1 MGQFGRSAIGTIL
14 ALTAGFVAP
23 AAALAAD
30 RNADGAVVVLAQTA
44 TDTGFGAGTIVA
56 MNGNDI
62 RVLTAD
68 HVATHGALSVRFDNG
83 AAFPAHIVAQI
94 PNHDLAVIEATVDPL
109 LASTLHPAPVAAP
122 LSHEQVHIWGS
133 GVNGPAL
140 ETASIEA
147 VGAELPDG
155 PANGRY
161 ALGCDTCHQGD
172 SGGGVFDAR
181 GDLVGVYVGY
191 FEMDAGSRISVAQL
205 PSADALSFAR
215 IGSPGTILAA
225 ADFTL

>member
-1 MGQFGRSAIGTIL
+1 MVHLGRSAIGTIL
-14 ALTAGFVAP
+14 ALTASLVAP

-30 RNADGAVVVLAQTA
+30 RATDGAVVVLAQTA

-56 MNGNDI
+56 MNGDVI
-62 RVLTAD
+62 RILTAN
-68 HVATHGALSVRFDNG
+68 HVATHGALRVRFDNG
-83 AAFPAHIVAQI
+83 VLFPAHIVSQF
-94 PNHDLAVIEATVDPL
+94 PGHDLAVIEAKVDPL
-109 LASTLHPAPVAAP
+109 LAGTLHPASVAAP
-122 LSHEQVHIWGS
+122 LSYEPVHIWGS
-133 GVNGPAL
+133 GVNGPAF
-140 ETASIEA
+140 ETASIDA

-161 ALGCDTCHQGD
+161 ALGCNTCHQGD

-191 FEMDAGSRISVAQL
+191 FVMDEGARISVAQL

-215 IGSPGTILAA
+215 TRSTVANVAA
-225 ADFTL
+225 AHSTN